1 VDARF
6 GDAPLSGEVRR
17 HVVSLADY
25 MRARKGSPLELSDEA
40 SVAYEAV
47 VDVAQAT
54 FRKALIETHAVEE
67 VELVDADGVAL
78 ETVPIGPQGIR
89 YRDVYRL
96 LAGGRVDVP
105 SAVRTYSGIAMR
117 FDANPVFLK
126 PLVDDAFS
134 YRAETVSDATLENLL
149 SCSGEV
155 NGLLSRRLAH
165 SEQTDKRICAVLARG
180 VEKGRLCV
188 LNEERL
194 PPRVND
200 LGVVKG
206 VLEEVFRGELS
217 QRPELEGLRAG
228 LAEHISASTER
239 SVERLLE
246 HEPSLAVH
254 CDAIAGALIG
264 RVGELTAQI
273 GREAAQAD
281 GIARMSNRDLT
292 ARFGGKTKR
301 TRTAFNPETMRDSK
315 RREAEG
321 KRELVGRLSAAAS
334 PLKPPDDFH
343 LIRREIVSEAIEAY
357 RQGDGSVRLDDVTAL
372 AKDFGMED
380 MLEAELGT
388 PEQLAAK
395 LKAGAEEARAAK
407 TRLVS
412 SMAGN
417 LAVGA
422 SDVRSRRDG
431 LMARLRA
438 FVGEGGGLEGVE
450 TLTQAVEVG
459 EQVAE
464 ERRRQAL
471 TDRLITEMAGGN
483 FKEFHGQYGVGTE
496 EKDKAEL
503 AQLPL
508 ADMKRLCD
516 ERGLSKPEM
525 LLLFWTLREVEN
537 PNLTVGGV
545 RSAVERLSGA
555 LEQPIRVVVTSTEVG
570 GGAHMA
576 IGGSE
581 HLGPD
586 GQPLHGLLFNIDHLS
601 SLTDADLSAWTD
613 GFVENMR
620 SARRQAELAYDETLA
635 GGWEAACVRLNA
647 VRYADMVSGDLR
659 KKKEVG
665 RAIIRLEDEPQRQG
679 ARDVVKQMSALMNG
693 EADAAGLVHHMR
705 KQALALEERGVTD
718 EDVPALARDYV
729 LAEKMSDLLGA
740 SSDVGSGLTGIA
752 LEVVQLS
759 ETKMGRAQRQRFDEL
774 VTSYGEIVEML

>member
-1 VDARF
+1 
-6 GDAPLSGEVRR
+6 
-17 HVVSLADY
+17 
-25 MRARKGSPLELSDEA
+25 
-40 SVAYEAV
+40 
-47 VDVAQAT
+47 
-54 FRKALIETHAVEE
+54 
-67 VELVDADGVAL
+67 
-78 ETVPIGPQGIR
+78 
-89 YRDVYRL
+89 
-96 LAGGRVDVP
+96 
-105 SAVRTYSGIAMR
+105 
-117 FDANPVFLK
+117 
-126 PLVDDAFS
+126 
-134 YRAETVSDATLENLL
+134 
-149 SCSGEV
+149 
-155 NGLLSRRLAH
+155 
-165 SEQTDKRICAVLARG
+165 
-180 VEKGRLCV
+180 
-188 LNEERL
+188 
-194 PPRVND
+194 
-200 LGVVKG
+200 
-206 VLEEVFRGELS
+206 
-217 QRPELEGLRAG
+217 
-228 LAEHISASTER
+228 
-239 SVERLLE
+239 
-246 HEPSLAVH
+246 
-254 CDAIAGALIG
+254 
-264 RVGELTAQI
+264 
-273 GREAAQAD
+273 
-281 GIARMSNRDLT
+281 
-292 ARFGGKTKR
+292 
-301 TRTAFNPETMRDSK
+301 
-315 RREAEG
+315 
-321 KRELVGRLSAAAS
+321 
-334 PLKPPDDFH
+334 
-343 LIRREIVSEAIEAY
+343 
-357 RQGDGSVRLDDVTAL
+357 
-372 AKDFGMED
+372 
-380 MLEAELGT
+380 
-388 PEQLAAK
+388 
-395 LKAGAEEARAAK
+395 
-407 TRLVS
+407 
-412 SMAGN
+412 
-417 LAVGA
+417 
-422 SDVRSRRDG
+422 
-431 LMARLRA
+431 
-438 FVGEGGGLEGVE
+438 
-450 TLTQAVEVG
+450 
-459 EQVAE
+459 
-464 ERRRQAL
+464 
-471 TDRLITEMAGGN
+471 MAGGN